1 VTPKQVTFRLPAIT
15 PYQRDAIFCAE
26 RNANIAAS
34 TKSGKTVGC
43 IIWLLEGAWSEG
55 GPGAEFWWVAPIYD
69 QTKIAFRRTRRM
81 LQTADAKGDMW
92 KANESDLSLT
102 LANGAVLRFKS
113 GDKPDGLYG
122 EDVRRCVMDEATRMK
137 EDVWWAV
144 RSTLTA
150 TKGKVRIIGNVKG
163 RKNWVWHLDQRIRA
177 GQMPGWRSALIT
189 CHDAV
194 KAKIIDAEEVE
205 AARRELP
212 EAVFRELYEGIPNE
226 DGSNPFGLSHIAA
239 CVRPLS
245 AKPPVCWG
253 VDLAKSTDWTVVL
266 GCDEDGQTCV
276 FERWQHEPWSVTTD
290 RVGRLVGSM
299 PALIDSTG
307 VGDPIV
313 EELDRRLPQVEGFK
327 FTQTSKQQ
335 LMEGLAAGIQQRQV
349 FYPEGPVRQELESFE
364 YEPTRTGVRYTA
376 PEGMHDDCV
385 VALALM
391 HRMRQARVPVS
402 FSLLDGTGHKP
413 LPVGVH
419 PIEVA
424 ATVNGGNWWSESRER
439 DPNFGFVEEV
449 A

>member
-1 VTPKQVTFRLPAIT
+1 
-15 PYQRDAIFCAE
+15 
-26 RNANIAAS
+26 
-34 TKSGKTVGC
+34 
-43 IIWLLEGAWSEG
+43 
-55 GPGAEFWWVAPIYD
+55 
-69 QTKIAFRRTRRM
+69 
-81 LQTADAKGDMW
+81 
-92 KANESDLSLT
+92 
-102 LANGAVLRFKS
+102 
-113 GDKPDGLYG
+113 
-122 EDVRRCVMDEATRMK
+122 
-137 EDVWWAV
+137 
-144 RSTLTA
+144 
-150 TKGKVRIIGNVKG
+150 
-163 RKNWVWHLDQRIRA
+163 
-177 GQMPGWRSALIT
+177 
-189 CHDAV
+189 
-194 KAKIIDAEEVE
+194 
-205 AARRELP
+205 
-212 EAVFRELYEGIPNE
+212 
-226 DGSNPFGLSHIAA
+226 
-239 CVRPLS
+239 
-245 AKPPVCWG
+245 
-253 VDLAKSTDWTVVL
+253 
-266 GCDEDGQTCV
+266 V

-364 YEPTRTGVRYTA
+364 YEPTRTGVRDTA